1 MRRAAA
7 VFLFVSLGCA
17 KQQPKADSTTTGA
30 STGASSTLAPSDTT
44 RRSDTPRV
52 ATTDPVQ
59 EPKTPI
65 QSGQTGTVIVG
76 KVGEHGFDPV
86 TFLAITPAGGAQT
99 RVSGANLA
107 ALRAAKG
114 AEVWARGEMVRSEF
128 RVDTFEVRRA
138 NDQAVADGVV
148 SVSGSTVTV
157 RTSAG
162 TLTYPDAPTALRAA
176 AGSRVWITPP
186 IKGQAPSFGVI
197 GRVAPDALK

>member
-7 VFLFVSLGCA
+7 VLLVAIACS
-17 KQQPKADSTTTGA
+17 KPQVKADSAAAGA
-30 STGASSTLAPSDTT
+30 STAAAPGAQTPAVTDTQRASPVASSPPAGSAAITAP
-44 RRSDTPRV
+44 
-52 ATTDPVQ
+52 
-59 EPKTPI
+59 
-65 QSGQTGTVIVG
+65 TGDVIVG
-76 KVGEHGFDPV
+76 RVDEHGFDPA

-99 RVSGANLA
+99 RISGTQLG
-107 ALRAAKG
+107 ALGAVKG
-114 AEVWARGEMVRSEF
+114 AEVWARGKREANGF

-138 NDQAVADGVV
+138 NDQAVADGIV

-157 RTSAG
+157 RTSSG

-197 GRVAPDALK
+197 GRR

>member
-1 MRRAAA
+1 
-7 VFLFVSLGCA
+7 VL
-17 KQQPKADSTTTGA
+17 
-30 STGASSTLAPSDTT
+30 
-44 RRSDTPRV
+44 
-52 ATTDPVQ
+52 
-59 EPKTPI
+59 
-65 QSGQTGTVIVG
+65 VG

-86 TFLAITPAGGAQT
+86 TFLAITPEGGAQT
-99 RVSGANLA
+99 RVSGPQLG

-114 AEVWARGEMVRSEF
+114 AEVWARGDKVGAEF

-148 SVSGSTVTV
+148 SVSGTTVTV
-157 RTSAG
+157 RTSSG

-197 GRVAPDALK
+197 RRGAPDALR

>member
-1 MRRAAA
+1 MQRE
-7 VFLFVSLGCA
+7 
-17 KQQPKADSTTTGA
+17 QT
-30 STGASSTLAPSDTT
+30 
-44 RRSDTPRV
+44 
-52 ATTDPVQ
+52 
-59 EPKTPI
+59 TPI
-65 QSGQTGTVIVG
+65 QSGQAGTVIVG
-76 KVGEHGFDPV
+76 RVGEHGFDPV

-99 RVSGANLA
+99 RVSGPQLD

-114 AEVWARGEMVRSEF
+114 AEVWARGEMVRNEL

-138 NDQAVADGVV
+138 NNQAVADGIV

-157 RTSAG
+157 RTASG

-197 GRVAPDALK
+197 GRVAPDALR